1 MRKLLI
7 SAALA
12 GAALT
17 VAAPASAQAWRL
29 NPVVS
34 AQIRQDINQLD
45 NQIARAQRRRAISP
59 REAVSLR
66 RDALQLRRTYVSYQ
80 RGGLNRAEVRNLQ
93 NGVNRLHTR
102 LRLERRD
109 WDRVPG
115 HRAPGHRR

>member
-17 VAAPASAQAWRL
+17 AAAPASAQPWRL
-29 NPVVS
+29 TPVVS

-45 NQIARAQRRRAISP
+45 MQINRAQQRRTISP
-59 REAVSLR
+59 REAASLR
-66 RDALQLRRTYVSYQ
+66 REAVQLRRTYQIYQ
-80 RGGLNRAEVRNLQ
+80 RGGLNRAEVRTLQ
-93 NGVNRLHTR
+93 NGINRLHMR
-102 LRLERRD
+102 LRLEQRD

-115 HRAPGHRR
+115 RR